1 VRFVSISGEEDFA
14 TWKQYSG
21 DEELNKFIPQYNNKK
36 IYEEVGLKYVP
47 SIILIDRKGIIQF
60 LGVYKDLE
68 FTEAIKNLCLEKE
81 EEKIKLKATEVDIL
95 GKNPNEWWID
105 MDAESKVD
113 IVRNINLSLRE
124 LGSNNAQFLVLT
136 KYTYEKDNIKTYT
149 IPFFKGTMFEAEYE
163 ILQVM
168 AIDLQS
174 NWNFNNFSFEC
185 QVLPDI
191 SSFL

>member
-1 VRFVSISGEEDFA
+1 
-14 TWKQYSG
+14 
-21 DEELNKFIPQYNNKK
+21 
-36 IYEEVGLKYVP
+36 
-47 SIILIDRKGIIQF
+47 
-60 LGVYKDLE
+60 
-68 FTEAIKNLCLEKE
+68 LCLEKE